1 MKKDLY
7 VLARTAIPIFIIL
20 TIVFSLSGVTLG
32 NSLLASMT
40 IVVAISLILW
50 IIRPCFNDKSKDN
63 ETKEEKQ

>member
-40 IVVAISLILW
+40 IVLVISLALW
-50 IIRPCFNDKSKDN
+50 IIRPCFNNKPKDDDIKRGN
-63 ETKEEKQ
+63 